1 MGCRVFR
8 NHLQLG
14 IVLTV
19 RHLPI
24 LQIKSVIFLL
34 LKRHFWQSGHKFS
47 SLGWCL
53 SIFLSIQ
60 KGQRKIGGEENKE
73 MTPHKSKELT
83 LPTPQGRNDSNK
95 ATESSFSQCTE
106 HKAWTQRDCI
116 SKESREMFA
125 TSKHSSTEFTAT
137 PTSNAWMYFPRV

>member
-1 MGCRVFR
+1 
-8 NHLQLG
+8 
-14 IVLTV
+14 
-19 RHLPI
+19 
-24 LQIKSVIFLL
+24 
-34 LKRHFWQSGHKFS
+34 
-47 SLGWCL
+47 
-53 SIFLSIQ
+53 
-60 KGQRKIGGEENKE
+60 

-95 ATESSFSQCTE
+95 ATESSSFSQRTE
-106 HKAWTQRDCI
+106 CKAWTQRDYI